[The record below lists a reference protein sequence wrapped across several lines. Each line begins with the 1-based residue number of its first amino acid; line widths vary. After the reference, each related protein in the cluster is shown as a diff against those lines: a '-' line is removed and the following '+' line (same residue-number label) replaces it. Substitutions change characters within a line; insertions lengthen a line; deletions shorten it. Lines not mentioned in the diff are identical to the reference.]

1 MKKWSALVLIV
12 VTCMAFVTI
21 TNKFNEDEN
30 PEFINPSKQRTG
42 NAAVGYTYLTT
53 GDYLKSGIPYSLF
66 FMGAGKD
73 TNNFLNRTGNNK
85 NLAHDFT
92 AIKAPNGELIV
103 APNCLQC
110 HAQVFDG
117 KLIVGLGNSLTDYT
131 INRQGTALFA
141 EKFLKNLSGD
151 NAKKYEAAKNFITAI
166 KAIAPSLVT
175 TTKGVNLA
183 DALAALL
190 VSHRNPQTLEWS
202 DKNLLDLPTEII
214 PTDVP
219 AWWLLKKKNAM
230 FYNGF
235 GRGDFGRFLMASN
248 LLTVTDTAE
257 AKEVDSHFNDVL
269 AFINSIQPPKF
280 PKTIDAAMASE
291 GKGIFMATCKK
302 CHGTYGEDGSY
313 PNLLIPESI
322 IKTDSA
328 LYTSNYSNPQFVNW
342 FNQSWFTSGDHPAK
356 LVPYRGYI
364 APPLD
369 GIWITAPYL
378 HNGSVP
384 NLEAVLNSKK
394 RPKYWKRNFTQPSY
408 NYDIPG
414 YNYETKDVPGNN
426 EVYNTT
432 QKGFSNEGHYFGDKL
447 SDAQRRSVIEY
458 LKTL

>member
-1 MKKWSALVLIV
+1 
-12 VTCMAFVTI
+12 MAFVTI
-21 TNKFNEDEN
+21 TNKFKEGEN

-42 NAAVGYTYLTT
+42 DAAKGFTYLTT
-53 GDYLKSGIPYSLF
+53 GDYLKSGIPYNLF
-66 FMGAGKD
+66 FMGAPKD
-73 TNNFLNRTGNNK
+73 TNNYLNRTGNNK

-92 AIKAPNGELIV
+92 AVKAPNGELIV

-131 INRQGTALFA
+131 INRQGSALFA
-141 EKFLKNLSGD
+141 EKFLKNLTGD
-151 NAKKYEAAKNFITAI
+151 NAKKYEAAKNFIRAI

-235 GRGDFGRFLMASN
+235 GRGDYGRFLMASN
-248 LLTVTDTAE
+248 LLTVTDTTE

-280 PKTIDAAMASE
+280 PKPINAVMAAE
-291 GKGIFMATCKK
+291 GKTIFMATCKK
-302 CHGTYGEDGSY
+302 CHGTYGDDAKY
-313 PNLLIPESI
+313 PNLLIPENI
-322 IKTDSA
+322 IQTDSA

-342 FNQSWFTSGDHPAK
+342 FNKSWFTTGDHPAK

-369 GIWITAPYL
+369 GIWVTAPYL

-394 RPKYWKRNFTQPSY
+394 RPKYWQRNFITPSY

-414 YNYETKDVPGNN
+414 YNYEIKDGPGNN

-447 SDAQRRSVIEY
+447 SDAERRSVIEY